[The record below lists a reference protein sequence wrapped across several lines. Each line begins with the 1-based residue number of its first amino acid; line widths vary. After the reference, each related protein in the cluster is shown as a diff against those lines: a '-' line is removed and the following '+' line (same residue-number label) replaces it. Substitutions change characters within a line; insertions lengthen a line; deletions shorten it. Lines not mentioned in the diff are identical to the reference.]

1 MMLLC
6 VCAAT
11 LVAAPAYAYQT
22 LVFVNHVDDRESSK
36 TGEAGVFDPCVAV
49 ALDLYRRSI

>member
-49 ALDLYRRSI
+49 ALDLYRGSI